1 MINFINDKKL
11 EKNIIFPLF
20 NTEIKDIDNSIF
32 SNLEKNEKEYILEI
46 LKFPIPKNGEIP
58 VYINNKLILIYV
70 FSEETLKDNIEIQKK
85 GESVYHILERYS
97 ITSVSILKGS
107 FLNNKSQWNA
117 FIDGVFIGEYSF
129 DSYKKEKSKIYEI
142 NILDKNEEP
151 ERINWQKG
159 IKLTKDLINMPPSVC
174 TPKYIENEI
183 NKYFGKIEN
192 IKISV
197 LEEKEL
203 IKINANGMLG
213 VGKSYPEESRM
224 IIIEYNGDK
233 NTNEKI
239 GLVGKGVTYDT
250 GGLSIKPS
258 EYMRGMKKDL
268 GGAATALGSLY
279 SIASSKIQKNVVA
292 VLPFVENLINEKSYK
307 PDDIL
312 TMMNGKT
319 VEITN
324 TDAEGRLILADALVY
339 IEKTY
344 KPKCIIDIATLTGA
358 CVYAVGNE
366 ITAYFSNSENLK
378 NKIETMSEKTREPV
392 WQLPLYK
399 RYEKLMKSSV
409 ADIQNSSSAFKS
421 GTIEAALFLKNFV
434 SEKTPWIH
442 MDIAYS
448 SFDRKTDLATGKDVR
463 LLYNLIKESL

>member
-1 MINFINDKKL
+1 MINFTKKIDT
-11 EKNIIFPLF
+11 EKKIIIPLF
-20 NTEIKDIDNSIF
+20 NTQIKNIHNSYF
-32 SNLEKNEKEYILEI
+32 LGLEKNEREHILEI
-46 LKFPIPKNGEIP
+46 LKSPIPKNGEIP
-58 VYINNKLILIYV
+58 IYINNKFILIYI
-70 FSEETLKDNIEIQKK
+70 FSNEKIEDHIEIQKK
-85 GESVYHILERYS
+85 GEDIYPILEKYS
-97 ITSVSILKGS
+97 ITSISILKGS
-107 FLNNKSQWNA
+107 FIDNEKQWEI
-117 FIDGVFIGEYSF
+117 FIDGIFIGEYSF
-129 DSYKKEKSKIYEI
+129 DIYKKKKTPTYKITIIDE
-142 NILDKNEEP
+142 NKEP

-159 IKLTKDLINMPPSVC
+159 LKITKDLINMPPSVC
-174 TPKYIENEI
+174 TPKYIEKEI
-183 NKYFGKIEN
+183 NKYFKNVDNIE
-192 IKISV
+192 ISV
-197 LEEKEL
+197 LEEKDL

-233 NTNEKI
+233 NNDEKI

-258 EYMRGMKKDL
+258 GYMKGMKKDL
-268 GGAATALGSLY
+268 GGAATILGSLY
-279 SIASSKIQKNVVA
+279 ALSSSKVNKNIVA

-312 TMMNGKT
+312 TMMNGVT

-324 TDAEGRLILADALVY
+324 TDAEGRLILADALVH

-344 KPKCIIDIATLTGA
+344 NPTCIIDIATLTGA
-358 CVYAVGNE
+358 CVYSVGNE
-366 ITAYFSNSENLK
+366 ISAYFSTSNKLTNSIE
-378 NKIETMSEKTREPV
+378 KISEKTREPI

-399 RYEKLMKSSV
+399 RYNKLMKSNV
-409 ADIQNSSSAFKS
+409 ADIQNSSSSFKA

-434 SEKTPWIH
+434 SKNTPWIH

-463 LLYNLIKESL
+463 LLYKLIKESL